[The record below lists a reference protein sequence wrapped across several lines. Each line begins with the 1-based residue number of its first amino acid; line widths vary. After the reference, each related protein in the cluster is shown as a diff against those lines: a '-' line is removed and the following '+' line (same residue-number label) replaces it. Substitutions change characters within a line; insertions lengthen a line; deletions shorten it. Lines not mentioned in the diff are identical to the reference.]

1 MSCCSSLR
9 CAFLTGKYSS
19 SPASSCLHHYQTVVL
34 CDCYSAN
41 QTKPLPSLQASNQEL
56 PALLH
61 FKLPPARGCEAVTAP
76 VSRPQHRDVDPA
88 VPAATR
94 WSAGAS
100 TGSCWDVIA
109 SLEFWQCFA
118 VAGGWTQSLPTPTVL
133 WVSPKMNSLFLLCA
147 MIFLRAA
154 RKTCTATSDL
164 ILQETVIIVYSRL
177 EVFVLYR
184 LLGFPF
190 LCHSTWVHKLL
201 WVQLSKAKVKTC
213 ARNSKLFTVSNNA
226 ISSVIWNDRIL
237 LG

>member
-1 MSCCSSLR
+1 MWLLLSKPDQTTALSPGFQPGTASAIALQTAACTGLWGRDSPSEQTSAQGCGPSRACCHQVVGW
-9 CAFLTGKYSS
+9 CQHWFLLAYDCQFG
-19 SPASSCLHHYQTVVL
+19 VL
-34 CDCYSAN
+34 
-41 QTKPLPSLQASNQEL
+41 T
-56 PALLH
+56 
-61 FKLPPARGCEAVTAP
+61 
-76 VSRPQHRDVDPA
+76 
-88 VPAATR
+88 
-94 WSAGAS
+94 
-100 TGSCWDVIA
+100 
-109 SLEFWQCFA
+109 QCFA

-133 WVSPKMNSLFLLCA
+133 WVSPKMNSLFLLCS